1 MADSL
6 DTKISFVV
14 TTASR
19 LPDLAIENG
28 QLIFVKDTQK
38 VALDINDKRIFYNQI
53 NVLQTDTER
62 TSLLAPITGAFYFVK
77 DTAILWMYQEGWIQ
91 ISTPPSAI
99 DQIES
104 ITEEEINA
112 LFEENEEEI

>member
-28 QLIFVKDTQK
+28 QLIFVKDTAK
-38 VALDINDKRIFYNQI
+38 VALNINDKRIF
-53 NVLQTDTER
+53 LQ
-62 TSLLAPITGAFYFVK
+62 P
-77 DTAILWMYQEGWIQ
+77 
-91 ISTPPSAI
+91 
-99 DQIES
+99 
-104 ITEEEINA
+104 N
-112 LFEENEEEI
+112 